1 MTMLDDIRALPQ
13 EVLAARDTQAIAAAL
28 SVGRTRLASTL
39 IGFGR
44 VLDALGPVDGATVL
58 DTLEAIK
65 ASNPPLKWAWYL
77 LERGELDVALA
88 SVRGQIDMLALGGAL
103 TTAQAAALKALA
115 ETPDPIDE
123 MTVRQACWSD
133 EGAWLP

>member
-13 EVLAARDTQAIAAAL
+13 EVLAARDTQAIADAL
-28 SVGRTRLASTL
+28 SAGRTRRVSTP

-65 ASNPPLKWAWYL
+65 AGNAPLKWAWYL
-77 LERGELDVALA
+77 LERGELDIALD
-88 SVRGQIDMLALGGAL
+88 SVRGQIDMLALGGAM
-103 TTAQAAALKALA
+103 TTAQAVALKALA

-133 EGAWLP
+133 EGVWLP